1 MSCFQED
8 KSPGLV
14 TINCGNAR
22 QQWVEALQ
30 NFKREE
36 EDGKAGRNS
45 RKMADPDPKI
55 ILRA

>member
-14 TINCGNAR
+14 MINCGTAR
-22 QQWVEALQ
+22 QQWVEALH

-36 EDGKAGRNS
+36 EDGKAGRDS
-45 RKMADPDPKI
+45 KAMVDSDLKI
-55 ILRA
+55 IPRA

>member
-22 QQWVEALQ
+22 QQWLEALH

-36 EDGKAGRNS
+36 EDGKVGRDS
-45 RKMADPDPKI
+45 KAMADSDLKT
-55 ILRA
+55 ILRV